1 MPDKIKA
8 DDFTDKEAMV
18 LIDGWM
24 CFLTQPKLDWVKLTM
39 LLGYKNIGSTK
50 NTYYSAKKKVDRF
63 IREAFD
69 AAQPEEPAAAAVK
82 GEKKRVFQADED
94 DELPAPKMVKK
105 TPAQSSAE
113 I

>member
-1 MPDKIKA
+1 MTKRH
-8 DDFTDKEAMV
+8 FG
-18 LIDGWM
+18 LI
-24 CFLTQPKLDWVKLTM
+24 F
-39 LLGYKNIGSTK
+39 
-50 NTYYSAKKKVDRF
+50 YSFFFFCVIAAKKKVDRF